1 MRYVAIDS
9 EGASREY
16 FDDLE
21 DVADWLD
28 AVEAKYP
35 GVSEEFLVGTYTDD
49 WQKHG
54 RPSRANDI
62 RRALGR
68 LGEPFIPNPFKGG
81 RVGPVRLKGD
91 RLQTVTTEAFSWAD
105 WRRSS
110 AQTSVPLGARSGTA
124 TSIPDASFHR
134 HEAATRTPSLLQ
146 AGRAGVAPQ
155 MLPEPVT

>member
-1 MRYVAIDS
+1 MRYVAVDS

-35 GVSEEFLVGTYTDD
+35 GVGEEFLVRTYTDD
-49 WQKHG
+49 WQKYG

-68 LGEPFIPNPFKGG
+68 LGEPLTSDPFAEG

-91 RLQTVTTEAFSWAD
+91 RVQPAVTAAFSWVGWGRAPA
-105 WRRSS
+105 RTP
-110 AQTSVPLGARSGTA
+110 APLGGLSETA
-124 TSIPDASFHR
+124 TTTQDASVR
-134 HEAATRTPSLLQ
+134 LREASTRTLALPQ
-146 AGRAGVAPQ
+146 GGRAGAGSQ
-155 MLPEPVT
+155 MLPELVI